1 MYKKRMFFNSSILVF
16 HSFYFIWTK
25 NLLQWVQWTW
35 LPPPTNF
42 ESPKTISIDLSTFY
56 ARTSLSKMAAKSR
69 KPKKQTTNDD
79 SKIYPQSALKSKSK
93 ITSSR
98 KGGFKPNGVL
108 FDSKLLPSGWLV
120 GALALGKLSNDVQAG
135 NSSCIECKQTQIESR
150 LRICMLC
157 CHSLYCIVGLT
168 ELTACVIM
176 LLYSLV

>member
-1 MYKKRMFFNSSILVF
+1 
-16 HSFYFIWTK
+16 
-25 NLLQWVQWTW
+25 
-35 LPPPTNF
+35 
-42 ESPKTISIDLSTFY
+42 
-56 ARTSLSKMAAKSR
+56 MAAKSR

-150 LRICMLC
+150 LRIYMLC
-157 CHSLYCIVGLT
+157 CHSLYCSIGLT
-168 ELTACVIM
+168 ELTACVIV
-176 LLYSLV
+176 LLYFLV